1 MTETKTT
8 ALPQELSEGA
18 RITIALLFYPTV
30 EIFHNQSFGALA
42 EQSGL
47 PEETISELL
56 FRSRR
61 ISGEMPELDRTQDR
75 DIQWWVSALDV
86 VCQSSALSGAKDK
99 NTGSASPVFLKHQA
113 ARTEASSGQ
122 KGEDKV
128 VPIRAEDSAPDSI
141 DLSGPVHLRFR
152 LSEVLETLR
161 TTLEYPQLPYA
172 LRVILTDLQG
182 ATQDLDVAS
191 KNSGEP
197 ISDPRLVALV
207 MFIKQQ
213 TLVQSVL
220 SQDGLSPLAERLGHA
235 TESTML
241 GSIGNILYAE
251 ELNRLPLT
259 PLAG

>member
-8 ALPQELSEGA
+8 PLPQELSEGA
-18 RITIALLFYPTV
+18 RITIALLFYPMV
-30 EIFHNQSFGALA
+30 KVFHNQPFGELA

-47 PEETISELL
+47 PEATISELL

-86 VCQSSALSGAKDK
+86 ICQSSALSGAKGKD
-99 NTGSASPVFLKHQA
+99 TDSESPVFLKHQA
-113 ARTEASSGQ
+113 AGTKESSGQ
-122 KGEDKV
+122 QQGDKV

-141 DLSGPVHLRFR
+141 ILSGPVHLRFR
-152 LSEVLETLR
+152 VSKVLETLR

-191 KNSGEP
+191 KNPGEP
-197 ISDPRLVALV
+197 INDPRLVALV

-220 SQDGLSPLAERLGHA
+220 SQDGSSPLADRLGHA

-251 ELNRLPLT
+251 ELNRLPFT
-259 PLAG
+259 PLSS